1 MQQNLHYA
9 GTLYFL
15 LIDLSQVCIVDVSTT
30 KQLTCS
36 PSLFDCVYTSLS
48 VRPSDNV
55 ELCHSKFAVTF
66 KHRWRSGGFYGSLN
80 SVDFWLETT
89 IEQFLNEDE
98 PTFMVG
104 VTLSDT

>member
-1 MQQNLHYA
+1 MWAQQNSSHAVLA
-9 GTLYFL
+9 F
-15 LIDLSQVCIVDVSTT
+15 SIVYIPVY
-30 KQLTCS
+30 QLG
-36 PSLFDCVYTSLS
+36 
-48 VRPSDNV
+48 PSDNV

-104 VTLSDT
+104 VTLSDTDT